1 MQVFSGNKLATQ
13 PRLPI
18 TRQKGISLIPAL
30 ITICIFTLLTT
41 QVIIPN
47 QIRNNNQAFINS
59 MAKSAEKL
67 EQASLAFYAKNS
79 QWPKSIK
86 PDLVPDFLPV
96 FNEVTDTGF
105 SWQLIEVFYR
115 MHGGVVYKP
124 RVVWGPPIWPDPA
137 NGNQLSYRPGGT
149 FSSVLLVELGDH
161 KLAKALINRIGA
173 HAVLSDHVGPLDPRF
188 PPSDYSNYDFV
199 LIPLVKQG
207 IPVIDSLNITGN
219 FELGSTGTTSTFKLN
234 GNDITAGLNTLSGS
248 GSGSSSKRF
257 KQNIHPLETPIENIY
272 QLKPVTYDYKETFK
286 QYKTPNAAHSEIG
299 LIAEQVLPLIP
310 EITLLDND
318 NKVMGIDYPKL
329 SILLLSAVQALK
341 AEVTALQKNNQQ
353 LQQQMDALNIESEG
367 LNIEGQ
373 NSANI
378 NNARTDHG
386 TDE

>member
-1 MQVFSGNKLATQ
+1 MQVFSGNKLAAQ
-13 PRLPI
+13 PRLLI

-30 ITICIFTLLTT
+30 ITICIFTLLTS

-47 QIRNNNQAFINS
+47 QIRNTNEAFINS
-59 MAKSAEKL
+59 MAKSAEIL
-67 EQASLAFYAKNS
+67 EQASLAYYSTNS
-79 QWPKSIK
+79 SWPETITGH
-86 PDLVPDFLPV
+86 LVPDFLPA

-105 SWQLIEVFYR
+105 SWQIVEVLTDWTGALKLNDTSGFSGPRSSGLLIQ
-115 MHGGVVYKP
+115 
-124 RVVWGPPIWPDPA
+124 I
-137 NGNQLSYRPGGT
+137 
-149 FSSVLLVELGDH
+149 GDH
-161 KLAKALINRIGA
+161 KLAEAVVNKIGA
-173 HAVLSDHVGPLDPRF
+173 HAVLTTFQGFDPKY
-188 PPSDYSNYDFV
+188 PPSDDNDLDFV
-199 LIPLVKQG
+199 LIPLMEQG

-219 FELGSTGTTSTFKLN
+219 FELGSSTTPSTFKLN

-272 QLKPVTYDYKETFK
+272 QLKPVSFDYKEAFK

-329 SILLLSAVQALK
+329 SILLLSAIQALK
-341 AEVTALQKNNQQ
+341 GEVTALQKNNQQ
-353 LQQQMDALNIESEG
+353 LQLQMDGLNVENEGLNIESEG
-367 LNIEGQ
+367 LNIEGL

-378 NNARTDHG
+378 NNARIDNG

>member
-1 MQVFSGNKLATQ
+1 MQVFSGNKLAAQ
-13 PRLPI
+13 PRLLI

-47 QIRNNNQAFINS
+47 QIRNTNEAFINN

-79 QWPKSIK
+79 RWPKSIK
-86 PDLVPDFLPV
+86 SELVPDFLPF

-105 SWQLIEVFYR
+105 SWQLIEVITMRSGALAYN
-115 MHGGVVYKP
+115 KP
-124 RVVWGPPIWPDPA
+124 ASWTGPRSGA
-137 NGNQLSYRPGGT
+137 
-149 FSSVLLVELGDH
+149 LLVEIGDH
-161 KLAKALINRIGA
+161 KLTKAVINKIGA
-173 HAVLSDHVGPLDPRF
+173 HAVLSDHNGPFDPRF
-188 PPSDYSNYDFV
+188 PPSDYSNFDFV
-199 LIPLVKQG
+199 LIPLMEQG
-207 IPVIDSLNITGN
+207 IPVIDSLNIVNKITVTDIH
-219 FELGSTGTTSTFKLN
+219 LRGSIKGRSF
-234 GNDITAGLNTLSGS
+234 GSSFGNTLLDGGITFRNSGHNH
-248 GSGSSSKRF
+248 SSKRY
-257 KQNIHPLETPIENIY
+257 KQNILSLETSIENIY
-272 QLKPVTYDYKETFK
+272 QLNPVSFDYKEAFK
-286 QYKTPNAAHSEIG
+286 QYKTPNAANSEIG

-329 SILLLSAVQALK
+329 SILLLSAMQALK

-353 LQQQMDALNIESEG
+353 LQQQMDDLNIKSEG
-367 LNIEGQ
+367 LNIEGL

-378 NNARTDHG
+378 NKARSDHG

>member
-1 MQVFSGNKLATQ
+1 MQGFAYYRKKNSKGLGGRCQSGV
-13 PRLPI
+13 
-18 TRQKGISLIPAL
+18 SLIPAL
-30 ITICIFTLLTT
+30 ITICIFTLLSSK
-41 QVIIPN
+41 VIVPN
-47 QIRNNNQAFINS
+47 NIREANKAHIKAVAN
-59 MAKSAEKL
+59 SAEQL
-67 EQASLAFYAKNS
+67 IQATHAYYAVNKS
-79 QWPKSIK
+79 WPTSIMS
-86 PDLVPDFLPV
+86 DLVPTYLPF
-96 FNEVTDTGF
+96 FNQKTLWGE
-105 SWQLIEVFYR
+105 SWGIIKYDQFGWPINSSTPDHISFTVSMPAPQIAREMVLKIGP
-115 MHGGVVYKP
+115 HAKLTN
-124 RVVWGPPIWPDPA
+124 RVVDSTGAIWTQSGA
-137 NGNQLSYRPGGT
+137 LRA
-149 FSSVLLVELGDH
+149 VEVYP
-161 KLAKALINRIGA
+161 AKAGTTT
-173 HAVLSDHVGPLDPRF
+173 V
-188 PPSDYSNYDFV
+188 
-199 LIPLVKQG
+199 
-207 IPVIDSLNITGN
+207 DSLNITGN

-272 QLKPVTYDYKETFK
+272 QLKPVTYNYKEAFK

-299 LIAEQVLPLIP
+299 LIAEQVFPLIP